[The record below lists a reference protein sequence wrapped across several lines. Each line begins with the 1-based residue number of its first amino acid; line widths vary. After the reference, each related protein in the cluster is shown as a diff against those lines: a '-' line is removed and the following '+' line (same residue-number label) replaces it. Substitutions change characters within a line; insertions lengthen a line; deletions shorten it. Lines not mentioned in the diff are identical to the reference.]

1 MLTGRRIERYYCPEE
16 ELLDAARRVYGSTV
30 ARMIADLKVEVD
42 AADDGEAKLT
52 GQLQEMAREPSVVNL
67 VNLILLEGLEARA
80 SDVHV
85 EPFEKVLKV
94 KYRIDGILH
103 EVSPPPKHLQPAI
116 VSRVKIM
123 AGMNIAE
130 RFVPQDG
137 HIAFAGPHGHH
148 RHPRGHRAHDLRR
161 VRGHA
166 HPGPHGLADQLERLG
181 MNPQGLALFAPMLDR
196 PHGIVLV
203 TGPTGSGK
211 TTTLYAALNKIYT
224 PAKKIITI
232 EDPVEYQ
239 LEGINQI
246 PVNRKRGVDF
256 ANGLRAILR
265 QDPDVIMVGEIRD
278 RETADIAIRSALTG
292 HLVFSTLHTNDAP
305 GAVARL
311 IDMGVE
317 PYLLASSLEGVL
329 AQRLVRTICPNCRVE
344 HQPEAEVLERMGHRP
359 SDSQG
364 RTLLPRAG
372 LPPVPPDRL
381 HRPDGHLR
389 AAADHGLGP
398 HGHPPPRQHRR
409 GRRRRTGRPSAHAG
423 GRLPQGPRGDHHAGG
438 GPPRDAGHSSRERNL
453 APPRERDPCRTISTM
468 RWTPPEARSTAP
480 WPPTAAK
487 APSPPWPAGRSTSS
501 TSREAA
507 AKQAPSGGL
516 RLRLA
521 AAAADHAAGQGGHA
535 AATGHGPEG
544 RPAVC
549 CRPCAWWR
557 PRPTPRPCANLAGD
571 LAADVQ
577 GGQSLSAAMEAHA
590 REFSHLESQHGPRG
604 RDRRHAGPG
613 HGIPLGVRREGPG
626 RPRTHPLGGDL
637 SAVRAGAGGRVGD
650 PGDDGDPAAHP
661 EHGQPRPS
669 ARCRPPRGSSW
680 A

>member
-1 MLTGRRIERYYCPEE
+1 MNPSDTYGERRPLGQILLEQASVTGEQLRDALSLQQTRHQRLGELLCQLGHLDAVTLRQALVTQAHLPRYDPETMQITPEALAAVPAEVSFRYKVLPFALQDRSLLLAMADPFDRAAAEAVRVLTGRRVERYYCPEE

-42 AADDGEAKLT
+42 AAEEDEAQLT
-52 GQLQEMAREPSVVNL
+52 GQLQEMAREPSIVNL
-67 VNLILLEGLEARA
+67 VNLILLEALEARA

-85 EPFEKVLKV
+85 EPFEKALKV

-137 HIAFAGPHGHH
+137 HIAFAGPHG
-148 RHPRGHRAHDLRR
+148 PIDLRVATVPTVYGECVAMR
-161 VRGHA
+161 ILDRTVS
-166 HPGPHGLADQLERLG
+166 LISLERLG
-181 MNPQGLALFAPMLDR
+181 MNPQGLSLLVPMLDR

-305 GAVARL
+305 GAVARML
-311 IDMGVE
+311 DMGVE

-329 AQRLVRTICPNCRVE
+329 AQRLVRTICPHCRREHGPEVE
-344 HQPEAEVLERMGHRP
+344 ILERMGHRV
-359 SDSQG
+359 SNGSGGQFFRGEGCRQCRQTGYIG
-364 RTLLPRAG
+364 RTGIFELLRITSSVRTAILRRG
-372 LPPVPPDRL
+372 STTEVVAAAPPDHQPMRE
-381 HRPDGHLR
+381 DGFCKACEGITTLEEVLR
-389 AAADHGLGP
+389 VTQDTQVDNG
-398 HGHPPPRQHRR
+398 
-409 GRRRRTGRPSAHAG
+409 T
-423 GRLPQGPRGDHHAGG
+423 
-438 GPPRDAGHSSRERNL
+438 
-453 APPRERDPCRTISTM
+453 
-468 RWTPPEARSTAP
+468 
-480 WPPTAAK
+480 
-487 APSPPWPAGRSTSS
+487 
-501 TSREAA
+501 
-507 AKQAPSGGL
+507 
-516 RLRLA
+516 
-521 AAAADHAAGQGGHA
+521 
-535 AATGHGPEG
+535 
-544 RPAVC
+544 
-549 CRPCAWWR
+549 
-557 PRPTPRPCANLAGD
+557 
-571 LAADVQ
+571 
-577 GGQSLSAAMEAHA
+577 
-590 REFSHLESQHGPRG
+590 
-604 RDRRHAGPG
+604 
-613 HGIPLGVRREGPG
+613 
-626 RPRTHPLGGDL
+626 
-637 SAVRAGAGGRVGD
+637 
-650 PGDDGDPAAHP
+650 
-661 EHGQPRPS
+661 
-669 ARCRPPRGSSW
+669 
-680 A
+680 